1 MGYSKYDETTAIQM
15 LNAAGIDD
23 GFQIGVPNYKVNQ
36 VMDQGQAGLDAIL
49 RIANPTTPAG
59 GELSSYINELRSRPM
74 QQFRD
79 INKPGIGSWKY
90 SNGSWN
96 FAEDDIAKVAREK
109 KEGMLSGFYGDI
121 SRPLAERLDGFSK
134 EYATQATDAAAPG
147 VIQNMVSKGM
157 SPTEAMAMVG
167 ADASKKGQLLA
178 YDIDSN
184 RQNQLTNII
193 SMLEGGMN
201 TDRAAEMNMGSMA
214 MGNQQATAALSNAR
228 DFNVGQLL
236 GSLGQLQQGDTRLG
250 QTQQQLDY
258 NRELADKNSQG
269 NSSGKLVDFAM
280 DWGPTLLSMWNPA
293 VGAAAKTGV
302 NMYRND
308 NAPINTLPYANVV
321 S

>member
-59 GELSSYINELRSRPM
+59 GELSSYISELRSRPRET
-74 QQFRD
+74 FKD
-79 INKPGIGSWKY
+79 ITRPGVGTWKY
-90 SNGSWN
+90 DNGSWN
-96 FAEDDIAKVAREK
+96 FSEDAVAAAENAKK
-109 KEGMLSGFYGDI
+109 KEL
-121 SRPLAERLDGFSK
+121 LAGYYSDYSKPMEERLGSFA
-134 EYATQATDAAAPG
+134 EQYATQATNAATPS
-147 VIQNMVSKGM
+147 VVQNMVSKGM
-157 SPTEAMAMVG
+157 DPTEAMAMVG

-184 RQNQLTNII
+184 YQGQLMNII
-193 SMLEGGMN
+193 NMLEGGIN
-201 TDRAAEMNMGSMA
+201 TDVATSMNLGNMGMSSK
-214 MGNQQATAALSNAR
+214 QQADSLAGAK